1 MQKECHV
8 AYHRMLYPEVPKAT
22 RDAAQRLLH
31 LTLVL
36 KEHPALPECPGTISV
51 ETPFVVRHIERF
63 KFAGHILNGGRSKT
77 MSTRPH
83 LNMPMPDNDSQFAP
97 TNHHQ
102 FF

>member
-51 ETPFVVRHIERF
+51 ETPFVVRHF
-63 KFAGHILNGGRSKT
+63 YWQDGVSHISFLDTK
-77 MSTRPH
+77 
-83 LNMPMPDNDSQFAP
+83 
-97 TNHHQ
+97 
-102 FF
+102 